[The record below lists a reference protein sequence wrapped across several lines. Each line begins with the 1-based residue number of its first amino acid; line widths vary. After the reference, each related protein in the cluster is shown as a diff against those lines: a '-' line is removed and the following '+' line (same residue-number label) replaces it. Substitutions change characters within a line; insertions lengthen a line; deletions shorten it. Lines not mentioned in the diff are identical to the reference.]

1 MNPLVPDFI
10 LQQEAEKRTT
20 GTFVAAGLFVDIPG
34 FTTLTEKL
42 VLHGREGAEI
52 LAGTLR
58 FYFDPLVALVHEA
71 GGFITSFAGDAFTA
85 VFPHTLQRHAA
96 DAAINVA
103 VGIQQFFAKHPEYK
117 TKYGNFPF
125 SFKIGL
131 SWGEV
136 EWGIVDGASARAFYY
151 FHGPAIDACAKIE
164 HHAQKGD
171 ILLDSAFHQNMPK
184 KDVKVVTP
192 GVFKLTSSK
201 RPVLRPFQR
210 VPPTA
215 SGARFVA
222 PGILDL
228 PPQGEFRN
236 VASAFLA
243 FDGVANYPELIALL
257 DEHANRY
264 GGTFTGLDFGDKGV
278 NCLVHFG
285 APIAHENDLER
296 ALDFVLALRKSLPR
310 PIRMRAGVTSD
321 VRYTGW
327 NGGTQRH
334 EFACI
339 GRATNLAARLMMKA
353 PWKEVWGDRAVFN
366 NSSAQYQWKAQG
378 EHTFKGFDQPLAVY
392 SLERKKINVQKEF
405 FAKAMIGRD
414 VELKRLQRNVEPI
427 FAGRSAGIVYVE
439 GDPGLGK
446 SFLVETFR
454 RNLENAKQAQPFLW
468 IDAPC
473 DQTLRTSLNPFE
485 YALRTYFRQSAAS
498 GKEEN
503 HSNFD
508 DALDWLIERLPEAE
522 GALKR
527 ELGQAKSFLAALVGI
542 RWQGSQ
548 YERSDPKARF
558 ASTLAAIAIWIR
570 AESMLQPV
578 ILHIEDAH
586 WMDAASIQAVQA
598 IAAACANAPAAI
610 VASCRYR
617 DDGSPFRVPLPPEIP
632 QHNVALGPLP
642 PDKIRELATLLTEG
656 PVSDVLAAIL
666 ADNAGGNPFFAEQFL
681 AYWQEESTPLTS
693 ARADTSVTMPSVFM
707 LPNDVNAILIARL
720 DRLAPPVKRT
730 IQAASV
736 LGREFDIRVLA
747 AMLED
752 EHELAEQIKVAERQ
766 TIWSPMD
773 DIRYQFRNALLRNA
787 AYEMQARARLQEL
800 HQKAAAAIERVH
812 NEDLS
817 DYLPE
822 LGRHWKRAGVA
833 EKAREYFLAGARDAV
848 DRYAHAEAK
857 RLYRSY
863 LKLISEPTPQS
874 VIVRY
879 ELARDVLEIQG
890 QNEEAKQEHIQVI
903 YESQQLGDRATEGLG
918 LLGLGRVHWA
928 MGLIDTAREL
938 YEQSIMV
945 SREVG
950 QRWTEGLALGDLAI
964 LYKDQ
969 GRFEEARALYEYALA
984 VDREVGNRKEEGR
997 VLGNLALLY
1006 KNQGMLEKAKLCD
1019 EQAQEIQRE
1028 IFMGT

>member
-1 MNPLVPDFI
+1 MNPLVPAFI
-10 LQQEAEKRTT
+10 LQQESEGRSK
-20 GTFVAAGLFVDIPG
+20 GTLTAAALFVDIPG
-34 FTTLTEKL
+34 FTALTEKL
-42 VLHGREGAEI
+42 VQHGREGAEI

-58 FYFDPLVALVHEA
+58 FYFDPLVKLVHEA

-85 VFPHTLQRHAA
+85 LFPHSIQRHAA
-96 DAAINVA
+96 DYAVHVA
-103 VGIQQFFAKHPEYK
+103 TGIQQFFAKHPEYS
-117 TKYGNFPF
+117 TRYGKFPF

-136 EWGIVDGASARAFYY
+136 EWGVVEASDKRAFYY
-151 FHGPAIDACAKIE
+151 FHGPAIDQCAKIE

-171 ILLDSAFHQNMPK
+171 ILLDNAFHQNMPR
-184 KDVKVVTP
+184 KDAKVVAPGIHKLGLSRRPDLPPIVTP
-192 GVFKLTSSK
+192 T
-201 RPVLRPFQR
+201 
-210 VPPTA
+210 PPA
-215 SGARFVA
+215 AGSRFVA
-222 PGILDL
+222 PGVLDM

-236 VASAFLA
+236 VASAFLS
-243 FDGVANYPELIALL
+243 FDQVADFPELIQLL
-257 DEHANRY
+257 DDLSNRY

-278 NCLVHFG
+278 NSLVHFG

-296 ALDFVLALRKSLPR
+296 ALDFALMVRKSVAR
-310 PIRMRAGVTSD
+310 PIRVRAGVTRD
-321 VRYTGW
+321 MRYVGF
-327 NGGTQRH
+327 NGGTQRN
-334 EFACI
+334 EFACL
-339 GRATNLAARLMMKA
+339 GRATNLAARLMMNA
-353 PWKEVWGDRAVFN
+353 PWKEIWADRAVFTT
-366 NSSAQYQWKAQG
+366 SSTLYQWKAQG
-378 EHTFKGFDQPLAVY
+378 DHTFKGFDQALPVY
-392 SLERKKINVQKEF
+392 SLERKKIRLQKEF
-405 FAKAMIGRD
+405 FAKAMIGRET
-414 VELKRLQRNVEPI
+414 ELTRLTRSTEPI
-427 FAGRSAGIVYVE
+427 FASRSAGLVYVE

-446 SFLVETFR
+446 SFLVEMFR
-454 RNLENAKQAQPFLW
+454 RNLENTKQAQPFLW

-485 YALRTYFRQSAAS
+485 YALRQYFRQSAAS

-508 DALDWLIERLPEAE
+508 DALDWLIERLPESEAE
-522 GALKR
+522 LKK
-527 ELGQAKSFLAALVGI
+527 ELDKAKSFLAAMVGI

-558 ASTLAAIAIWIR
+558 ASTLTSIATWIR
-570 AESMLQPV
+570 AESVLQPV

-586 WMDAASIQAVQA
+586 WMDAASVQAVQA
-598 IAAACANAPAAI
+598 TAAACVRSP
-610 VASCRYR
+610 VALVCSCRYR
-617 DDGSPFRVPLPPEIP
+617 DDGSLFRVPVGNDVPH
-632 QHNVALGPLP
+632 HNVALTPLSAA
-642 PDKIRELATLLTEG
+642 KIRELATLLTEG
-656 PVSDVLAAIL
+656 PVSDVLASIL

-681 AYWQEESTPLTS
+681 AYWQEEATPLKD

-720 DRLAPPVKRT
+720 DRLAPAVKRV

-736 LGREFDIRVLA
+736 LGREFDTRVLQV
-747 AMLED
+747 MLED
-752 EHELAEQIKVAERQ
+752 EHHLQEQIKIAEKQ
-766 TIWSPMD
+766 TIWSAMD
-773 DIRYQFRNALLRNA
+773 EIRYQFRNVLLRNA

-800 HQKAAAAIERVH
+800 HQRAAAAIESIH
-812 NEDLS
+812 GDDLS
-817 DYLPE
+817 GYLPE

-833 EKAREYFLAGARDAV
+833 EKAREYFLLGARDAV

-863 LKLISEPTPQS
+863 LKLVTEPTAQS
-874 VIVRY
+874 VVVRY
-879 ELARDVLEIQG
+879 ELARDVLEAQG
-890 QNEEAKQEHIQVI
+890 QLEEAKQEHVQVI
-903 YESQQLGDRATEGLG
+903 YESQQIGDRATEGLG

-945 SREVG
+945 SREIG

-1006 KNQGMLEKAKLCD
+1006 KNQGMLDKARMYD

-1028 IFMGT
+1028 IFMGQ